1 MNIKHLFHWLAADPI
16 NLGIKAKCL
25 AVLSSFTAIIV
36 TAGLSQSLVTDA
48 SYPVLV
54 ASMGASAVI
63 LFILPGSPL
72 AQPWP
77 LVGGQL
83 VSAAVGVA
91 CAQLIPSATLAM
103 GCAVGGSILAMLLT
117 RCLHPPGAATALVPA
132 IASGAGML
140 TDYQFVLMPVAVNV
154 GVLLLLLMA
163 IAINRWLLHYDYPAV
178 AKPGDAR
185 QTPPLAGV
193 SPEDIQLALANM
205 GRFVDISTGDLGQ
218 LLGDAQLQ
226 SFRRQSGGITCA
238 DIMANPVYWVEYGTD
253 VEEAWRT
260 MHDQKLNALP
270 VVDRARRVIGIIT
283 WHDFFKFIQ
292 PEPGRAFAGRFLA
305 FIHRTRD
312 IATDKPESVGHIMTS
327 PVCILQANSHIAE
340 LVPLMSLQGYRQ
352 IPVVNDENRLV
363 GMVYQDALIA
373 ALYTKGLGHG
383 QPQP

>member
-1 MNIKHLFHWLAADPI
+1 MNIKHLFHWLAADPV
-16 NLGIKAKCL
+16 NLGAKAKCL

-36 TAGLSQSLVTDA
+36 TAGLSKAFSSAPDPL
-48 SYPVLV
+48 LV

-91 CAQLIPSATLAM
+91 CAQMVPDPILAM

-132 IASGAGML
+132 IASGTGLL
-140 TDYQFVLMPVAVNV
+140 TGYHFVLVPVAVNV
-154 GVLLLLLMA
+154 GVLLLMA
-163 IAINRWLLHYDYPAV
+163 IAINRWLLHYDYPAL
-178 AKPGDAR
+178 AKPGDTR
-185 QTPPLAGV
+185 QTPPLPGV

-205 GRFVDISTGDLGQ
+205 GRFVDISTGDLGR
-218 LLGDAQLQ
+218 LLGDAQRQ

-238 DIMANPVYWVEYGTD
+238 DIMANPVAWVEYGTE

-260 MHDQKLNALP
+260 MHEQKLNALP

-283 WHDFFKFIQ
+283 WQDFFKFIQ

-327 PVCILQANSHIAE
+327 PACILRSNSHIAE
-340 LVPLMSLQGYRQ
+340 LVPLMSVQGHRQ

-363 GMVYQDALIA
+363 GMVHQDALIA
-373 ALYTKGLGHG
+373 AIYTKGLGHG